1 MARVEMIKPNR
12 ILLVVFMP
20 FGSLN
25 ITAAELT
32 FEPFATVGY
41 EQYEAG
47 LFDAFGDEVHVKPS
61 YMRADIG
68 AVIRWSSLYFELNAG
83 TGESVDVNDSLGNT
97 AGFNRS
103 DFRFTAGYAY
113 RDRYLVFA
121 GFQSSATELEYT
133 GNIAETL
140 DYDSGGP
147 YIGAGYRQPL
157 AFGDLA
163 FNAAYSSRSARVNS
177 TRLLAGD
184 MRPESDGSGFIIDAA
199 LNVPLSPPLGLKA
212 GLNYQSFE
220 YSDWKDFFGNPVPIT
235 TPEQLT
241 AIRVGVYAAF

>member
-1 MARVEMIKPNR
+1 MVRVEMVKSNK
-12 ILLVVFMP
+12 ILLAVFTQ

-25 ITAAELT
+25 ILAAELT

-47 LFDAFGDEVHVKPS
+47 LFDASGDEVHVKPS
-61 YMRADIG
+61 YLRADVG
-68 AVIRWSSLYFELNAG
+68 ALIRWSSLYFELNAG
-83 TGESVDVNDSLGNT
+83 TSESVDVTDSLGNT
-97 AGFNRS
+97 AGFNRN
-103 DFRFTAGYAY
+103 DFRFKAGYAY

-121 GFQSSATELEYT
+121 GFQSSATQLEYA

-140 DYDSGGP
+140 DYDSDGP
-147 YIGAGYRQPL
+147 YIGAGYRQAL
-157 AFGDLA
+157 AFGDMA
-163 FNAAYSSRSARVNS
+163 FNAAYSSRSARIDS

-184 MRPESDGSGFIIDAA
+184 MRPESDGSGFMIDAV
-199 LNVPLSPPLGLKA
+199 LNVPLSPPLGFKA
-212 GLNYQSFE
+212 GLEYQAFE

-241 AIRVGVYAAF
+241 TIRLGVYASF